1 MEQLMPI
8 SKIFSEKIFRIQND
22 QRGYTWSLKEI
33 EDFGGICVDL
43 KTIKII
49 MCES

>member
-33 EDFGGICVDL
+33 EDFGGDL
-43 KTIKII
+43 CRFEDNKNHYV
-49 MCES
+49 